1 MTARLSAGFVEPR
14 LGDRSLGEVITS
26 VGAAMGLS
34 DFEDRLSLPA
44 APSYVVLVVDGLGED
59 NLRRNA
65 ACAPYLAELLDQHQ
79 PLTCGV
85 PSTTATSITSLSTG
99 LVAGQHGVVGYTS
112 RIPGTNRL
120 LNALTWDP
128 TVAAEQW
135 QPHINALARVHA
147 AGAVATVVN
156 KAQFEGSG
164 LTLAGQRDVDF
175 HGIDSVWE
183 RLDAVCDLAEQPGSL
198 IYCYES
204 DLDHTGHDTG
214 CESAQWREVL
224 SRVDA
229 EAERLREELPA
240 EVALLVTAD
249 HGMVDVPW
257 TDRTEVAD
265 VPGLLDDVVLFGGE
279 ARFRHLY
286 TRAGAGEEVA
296 QRWQAELQQRA
307 VVLTR
312 DDAVE
317 RGWFG
322 TVEDRVRPRL
332 GDVMVAATGSHAVLA
347 KRWFNVE
354 TKMVGFHG
362 SLTPVE
368 MNVPLLVDA
377 P

>member
-1 MTARLSAGFVEPR
+1 
-14 LGDRSLGEVITS
+14 
-26 VGAAMGLS
+26 
-34 DFEDRLSLPA
+34 
-44 APSYVVLVVDGLGED
+44 
-59 NLRRNA
+59 
-65 ACAPYLAELLDQHQ
+65 
-79 PLTCGV
+79 
-85 PSTTATSITSLSTG
+85 
-99 LVAGQHGVVGYTS
+99 
-112 RIPGTNRL
+112 
-120 LNALTWDP
+120 
-128 TVAAEQW
+128 
-135 QPHINALARVHA
+135 
-147 AGAVATVVN
+147 
-156 KAQFEGSG
+156 
-164 LTLAGQRDVDF
+164 
-175 HGIDSVWE
+175 
-183 RLDAVCDLAEQPGSL
+183 
-198 IYCYES
+198 
-204 DLDHTGHDTG
+204 
-214 CESAQWREVL
+214 
-224 SRVDA
+224 
-229 EAERLREELPA
+229 
-240 EVALLVTAD
+240 
-249 HGMVDVPW
+249 MVDVPW

-286 TRAGAGEEVA
+286 TRAGASEEVA

>member
-1 MTARLSAGFVEPR
+1 MTAQLSAGFVEPR
-14 LGDRSLGEVITS
+14 LGGRSLGDVITS

-34 DFEDRLSLPA
+34 DFEDRLALPA
-44 APSYVVLVVDGLGED
+44 APSYVVLVVDGLGEH
-59 NLRRNA
+59 NLRRHA
-65 ACAPYLAELLDQHQ
+65 AFAPYLAGLLDQHE

-99 LVAGQHGVVGYTS
+99 LEAGQHGVVGYTS

-120 LNALTWDP
+120 LNALTWDT
-128 TVAAEQW
+128 TVDPEHW
-135 QPHINALARVHA
+135 QPHTNALASIHA
-147 AGAVATVVN
+147 AGAVTTVVN

-175 HGIDSVWE
+175 HGIDTIWE
-183 RLDAVCDLAEQPGSL
+183 RLDAVCELAEQPGSL

-204 DLDHTGHDTG
+204 DLDHTGHDKG
-214 CESAQWREVL
+214 CESAEWREVL
-224 SRVDA
+224 SGVDA
-229 EAERLREELPA
+229 EAQRLRDELPA

-249 HGMVDVPW
+249 HGMVDVPSS
-257 TDRTEVAD
+257 DRTEVAD
-265 VPGLLDDVVLFGGE
+265 VPGLLDDVVLLGGE

-286 TRAGAGEEVA
+286 TRAGASDEVA

-312 DDAVE
+312 DDAVD

-322 TVEDRVRPRL
+322 VVEDRVRPRL

-347 KRWFNVE
+347 RRWFNVE
-354 TKMVGFHG
+354 TRMVGFHG

-368 MNVPLLVDA
+368 MTVPLLIDA